1 MIMKYF
7 EQDPEDNTFNLLM
20 VDLTHRCNMECANC
34 YLPNREIT
42 DMDVDKLYEFL
53 NKLPKRV
60 IVRLIGA
67 EPTIRNDL
75 PDIIRN
81 VKKCGHQVSVTTNGL
96 RLSSKKYVQSL
107 KESGLRMVLISM
119 NGASDPD
126 VYARLDRGR
135 EYAEMKYNALRNSME
150 ARMII
155 NTGTIIAKG
164 HNEFT
169 FKDQIDLVRY
179 LKKETNYK
187 VRIKPIL
194 RFKSVGHIG
203 RYMTDSSYTLP
214 ELEEQFNY
222 YVSDATKVDV
232 IESPNH
238 AVLAN
243 FYEMEDMYVRLID
256 WEIDD
261 DGIPDSENELRGR
274 VTENWTI
281 APFFEH
287 LKLNEF
293 GY

>member
-1 MIMKYF
+1 MRYF
-7 EQDPEDNTFNLLM
+7 EQAPEDNTFNLLM

-34 YLPNREIT
+34 YLPNREIP
-42 DMDVDKLYEFL
+42 DMDVTKFYDFL
-53 NKLPKRV
+53 RKLPKRV

-75 PDIIRN
+75 PDIIKN
-81 VKKCGHQVSVTTNGL
+81 VKRCGHQVSVTTNGL
-96 RLSSKKYVQSL
+96 RLSSRKYVQSL

-119 NGASDPD
+119 NGAADPD
-126 VYARLDRGR
+126 VYAVLDRGR
-135 EYAEMKYNALRNSME
+135 EYAEMKYNALKNAME

-164 HNEFT
+164 YNEFT

-179 LKKETNYK
+179 LKKETNYR
-187 VRIKPIL
+187 VRVKPIL

-203 RYMTDSSYTLP
+203 RYMKDASYTLP
-214 ELEEQFNY
+214 DLEEQFNY
-222 YVSDATKVDV
+222 YVVDATKVDNIV
-232 IESPNH
+232 SPNH
-238 AVLAN
+238 AILAN
-243 FYEMEDMYVRLID
+243 FYELEDMYVRLID

-261 DGIPDSENELRGR
+261 DGIPDSENEFRGR
-274 VTENWTI
+274 VTENWKI

-287 LKLNEF
+287 LKQNEF

>member
-1 MIMKYF
+1 MRYF
-7 EQDPEDNTFNLLM
+7 EQAPEDNTFNLLM

-34 YLPNREIT
+34 YLPNREIP
-42 DMDVDKLYEFL
+42 DMDITKLYTFL
-53 NKLPKRV
+53 RKLPKRV

-67 EPTIRNDL
+67 EPTILKDL
-75 PDIIRN
+75 PDIIKN
-81 VKKCGHQVSVTTNGL
+81 VKRCGHQVSVTTNGL
-96 RLSSKKYVQSL
+96 RLSSKKYVQNL

-119 NGASDPD
+119 NGAADPD
-126 VYARLDRGR
+126 VYAVLDRGR
-135 EYAEMKYNALRNSME
+135 EYAEMKYNALKNAME

-164 HNEFT
+164 YNEFT

-179 LKKETNYK
+179 LKKETNYR

-203 RYMTDSSYTLP
+203 RYMKDASYTLP
-214 ELEEQFNY
+214 DLEEQFNY
-222 YVSDATKVDV
+222 YIEDATKVDDIV
-232 IESPNH
+232 SPNH
-238 AVLAN
+238 AILAN
-243 FYEMEDMYVRLID
+243 FYELEDMYVRLID

-274 VTENWTI
+274 VTEDWKV

-287 LKLNEF
+287 LKQNEF